1 MGKEIDFSSS
11 NAIES
16 SPQDVSITVACSL
29 RSKKADLKPERHT
42 AHENRVIEARKKK
55 EVEEN
60 RS

>member
-16 SPQDVSITVACSL
+16 SSQVCRSYSL
-29 RSKKADLKPERHT
+29 ALYQVQRANSKPEKHT
-42 AHENRVIEARKKK
+42 AREFRVIEARKKR
-55 EVEEN
+55 EFEEN